1 MRIGEVSRRSGVSV
15 RMLRHYD
22 ALGLVSPSERTAAG
36 YREYADAD
44 LRRIFHVEALR
55 SLGMSLAETGEA
67 LSDSTHDTGATGGHA
82 RRSATQG
89 GEDRAGTHGTHGTSG
104 PSSVLDA
111 LIERTRSRIAA
122 EQELLTRLEHTHAR
136 SPDDWEDVLT
146 TIALLRAVR
155 SDDPRTRHEAALTPD
170 ALPAAAFAEA
180 ALTEDE
186 LNVAGALRWAA
197 GHAAGHAS
205 TVVAAATEALSADDP
220 ARRLRAVALLGDLD
234 GPEVVRLLTSV
245 LTDDDAEVRA
255 RAALTLASGRRDSSP
270 DAPQGSATALAPRDS
285 TTDVH
290 PVSDAHPNSGP
301 LRPADVRSEALLS
314 GALLRDVLVQ
324 MVVEGTKDV
333 EAAEALARLTTEGER
348 AVARERD
355 ADRERTADAAAASA
369 EVDAILDRL
378 RDPTTPAA
386 GRVRLVQALG
396 EQPDAVIREVVAPF
410 TDDEDP
416 DVARIATY
424 LAHRAAEQPR
434 S

>member
-255 RAALTLASGRRDSSP
+255 RAALTLASRWRDRP
-270 DAPQGSATALAPRDS
+270 PVAPQGSATALAPRDS

-378 RDPTTPAA
+378 RDPSTPAA